1 MGNYEDLALKIDNAT
16 DSRDLETL
24 ESATEELENL
34 LEQAD
39 ALSATELNYFRANA
53 YSALGKLRRKPLAW
67 LQPEATQE
75 ILSLRRARKSEE
87 FDKLNIE
94 RRAQIL
100 TNLGNALDTIG
111 RPIEALAAWDEALAL
126 IPSFAMASGNRAYG
140 LTTYSSAFYDP
151 NHQCIFLSE
160 AKESYR
166 NALSPDAFWDSGFQP
181 QVADQFAAKLS
192 EISEYLVHSCQLE
205 EFDPFAF
212 ELGHSVEEERFCQWR
227 LDHRLYLN
235 PLNDLSAWPVA
246 AQDVFHLPSHTYT
259 TDEEHPR
266 FVKFFDLLKQE
277 YAAACVLLWEGH
289 NVAFD
294 EVHPA
299 DRSSLTFEHFDYSVS
314 SIGHEKQKAALRL
327 AYSLLDKSAVFI
339 NDFFKIGKNPK
350 YVSFRNVWFSDR
362 ECKTLHPNLPEANW
376 RLRGLYALSL
386 DIYDPDLKE
395 LASPLAVKAND
406 VRNAAE
412 HRFLSI
418 HEFQVPSDRLELCD
432 YVTEQ
437 ELYQLSLH
445 VLRLARSA
453 LMGLSL
459 AIHHHERFRTR
470 DEAGIVVP
478 IVSLP
483 RRRFEDDDA
492 I

>member
-1 MGNYEDLALKIDNAT
+1 MGDHDDLALKIDDAT
-16 DSRDLETL
+16 DNSDAGALKAALE
-24 ESATEELENL
+24 EIEDRIER
-34 LEQAD
+34 AD
-39 ALSATELNYFRANA
+39 PLSVTELHYFRANA
-53 YSALGKLRRKPLAW
+53 FAELRRLHDDPFAW
-67 LQPEATQE
+67 QQPNASEE
-75 ILSLRRARKSEE
+75 ILSLRRARKSEA
-87 FDKLNIE
+87 FDLLNIE

-100 TNLGNALDTIG
+100 TNLGNALNTIG
-111 RPIEALAAWDEALAL
+111 RPIEAIAAWDEALAL
-126 IPSFAMASGNRAYG
+126 IPSFAMAAGNRGYG

-151 NHQCIFLSE
+151 GHQCIFLSE
-160 AKESYR
+160 AKASYR
-166 NALSPDAFWDSGFQP
+166 SALAPDAFWDSGFQP
-181 QVADQFAAKLS
+181 HVADQFAAKLG
-192 EISEYLVHSCQLE
+192 EISEYLARNCQLE

-212 ELGHSVEEERFCQWR
+212 ELGHTAEEARFSQWR
-227 LDHRLYLN
+227 LDNRLFLN
-235 PLNDLSAWPVA
+235 PLNDLGAWPIA
-246 AQDVFHLPSHTYT
+246 AQDVFHLPSHTYAF
-259 TDEEHPR
+259 DEKHPR

-277 YAAACVLLWEGH
+277 YAAACVLLWEGR

-294 EVHPA
+294 EVHAA
-299 DRSSLTFEHFDYSVS
+299 DRSSLMFEHFDFSVS

-339 NDFFKIGKNPK
+339 NDFFKIGKEPK
-350 YVSFRNVWFSDR
+350 HISFRNVWFSDR
-362 ECKTLHPNLPEANW
+362 NCKTLHPNLPETNW

-386 DIYDPDLKE
+386 DIYDRDLKE
-395 LASPLAVKAND
+395 FASPLAAKAND

-418 HEFQVPSDRLELCD
+418 HEFQVPHDRLELCD

-459 AIHHHERFRTR
+459 AIHHHERFRAK
-470 DEAGIVVP
+470 DEGGITVP

-492 I
+492 V